1 LIRKIAAFL
10 KLEFWVFYKR
20 KESDT
25 MYYDLSDSNA
35 QFFELWN
42 EKEEEE
48 NVFLQK

>member
-1 LIRKIAAFL
+1 
-10 KLEFWVFYKR
+10 
-20 KESDT
+20 

-35 QFFELWN
+35 QFSGLKN

>member
-1 LIRKIAAFL
+1 MILRHFFRLA
-10 KLEFWVFYKR
+10 EFWVFYKLR
-20 KESDT
+20 KSDT

-35 QFFELWN
+35 QFSELWN